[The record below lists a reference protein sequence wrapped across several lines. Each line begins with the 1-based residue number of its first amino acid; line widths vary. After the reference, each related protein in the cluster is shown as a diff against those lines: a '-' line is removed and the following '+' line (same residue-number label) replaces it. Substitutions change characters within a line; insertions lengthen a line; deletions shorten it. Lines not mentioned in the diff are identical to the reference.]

1 MANYD
6 GQLINYSNAAEVM
19 APVNLAA
26 VRNSFG
32 YTELAAIIIVRA
44 AVDFLDP
51 ATQYNLDRVWSPT
64 LATTLESTVPVTPAP
79 KVPVERWS

>member
-1 MANYD
+1 MADYA
-6 GQLINYSNAAEVM
+6 GQLVNYSNAAEIA

-26 VRNSFG
+26 IKNTFG
-32 YTELAAIIIVRA
+32 YIELTAVIIVRA

-51 ATQYNLDRVWSPT
+51 ASQYNLDRVWSPF
-64 LATTLESTVPVTPAP
+64 LATTLESSVPVTPAP